1 MTGRERGRHHWEYD
15 TTYPMWKYRELVN
28 RLGTERIKWPN
39 MGRTVWEPQQVY
51 QHREFVYHGVDKRG

>member
-1 MTGRERGRHHWEYD
+1 
-15 TTYPMWKYRELVN
+15 MWKYRELVN